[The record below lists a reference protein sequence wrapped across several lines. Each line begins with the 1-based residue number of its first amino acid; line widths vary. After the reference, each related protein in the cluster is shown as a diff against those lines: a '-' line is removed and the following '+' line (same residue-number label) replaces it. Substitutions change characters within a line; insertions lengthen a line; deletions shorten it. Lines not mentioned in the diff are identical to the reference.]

1 MRVKFPD
8 EPSKFVESEVELD
21 DEIKRMHAIA
31 AVPELYPIL
40 VKVGHARTAVRPPTH
55 SHVFDQVGRRELDA
69 RAAHA

>member
-40 VKVGHARTAVRPPTH
+40 VKVRHARHCGPA
-55 SHVFDQVGRRELDA
+55 SDSLA
-69 RAAHA
+69 RARSSWTP

>member
-40 VKVGHARTAVRPPTH
+40 VKVDHARQCGPACVYFSRWR
-55 SHVFDQVGRRELDA
+55 VGDF
-69 RAAHA
+69 